1 MLGTWCAT
9 LKPKAHQLLV
19 VLVARLNHTTSSPP
33 RLSGSFDTCRLAHC
47 SQAQSFA
54 EEATTMAIAGQCS
67 SCYYTSPTL
76 QLQLQRRHS
85 HLPLQPQAA
94 RRARR
99 PRLQVATAAGS
110 GPIRAATDAEFFQ
123 PSDTRPIML
132 FDGAHPPFPVPPAS
146 WEIKSPNLPAAVLCA
161 CRRLQPLQRR
171 RPLRAGARPQQV

>member
-1 MLGTWCAT
+1 
-9 LKPKAHQLLV
+9 
-19 VLVARLNHTTSSPP
+19 
-33 RLSGSFDTCRLAHC
+33 
-47 SQAQSFA
+47 
-54 EEATTMAIAGQCS
+54 MAIAGQCS

-132 FDGAHPPFPVPPAS
+132 FDGAHPSFPVPPAS
-146 WEIKSPNLPAAVLCA
+146 CEIKTPNLPAAVLCA

>member
-1 MLGTWCAT
+1 VRHVEAQGTPAACGAGCT
-9 LKPKAHQLLV
+9 LEPHHQFTHPL
-19 VLVARLNHTTSSPP
+19 
-33 RLSGSFDTCRLAHC
+33 LSGSLDTCRLAHC
-47 SQAQSFA
+47 SQGQIFA
-54 EEATTMAIAGQCS
+54 EEARTMAIAGQCS

-76 QLQLQRRHS
+76 QLHRRHS
-85 HLPLQPQAA
+85 HLPRQPQAA

-99 PRLQVATAAGS
+99 PRLQVAAAADS

-132 FDGAHPPFPVPPAS
+132 FDGAHPPFPVPSAS